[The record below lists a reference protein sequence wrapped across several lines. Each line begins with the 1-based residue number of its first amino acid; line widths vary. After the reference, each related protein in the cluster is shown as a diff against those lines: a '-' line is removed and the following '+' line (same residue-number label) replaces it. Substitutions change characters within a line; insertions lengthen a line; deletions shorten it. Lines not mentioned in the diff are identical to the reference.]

1 MRLFF
6 FFFSSSS
13 STVSNSLLFLYFFM
27 ALTKFVSLHN
37 VTNLRNKTLQ
47 LMIRDQLA
55 IYFKY
60 MHPQIF
66 PYLIYL
72 LHGAGHYLK
81 SWLSLSLS
89 KNILFYR
96 SRRFITVFTKTHH
109 WTLSRASRIQFAPS
123 IPVSLKNVKVKLSFC
138 LTKHHPMKAY
148 WGSGDIAPRILW
160 LRH

>member
-1 MRLFF
+1 
-6 FFFSSSS
+6 
-13 STVSNSLLFLYFFM
+13 M

-81 SWLSLSLS
+81 S
-89 KNILFYR
+89 
-96 SRRFITVFTKTHH
+96 
-109 WTLSRASRIQFAPS
+109 
-123 IPVSLKNVKVKLSFC
+123 
-138 LTKHHPMKAY
+138 
-148 WGSGDIAPRILW
+148 
-160 LRH
+160 